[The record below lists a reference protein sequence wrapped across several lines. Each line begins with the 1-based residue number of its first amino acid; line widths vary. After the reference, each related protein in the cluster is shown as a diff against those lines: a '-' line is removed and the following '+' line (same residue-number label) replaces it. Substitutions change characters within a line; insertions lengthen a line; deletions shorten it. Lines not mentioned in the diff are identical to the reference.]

1 MNRSSADVR
10 LAVKLG
16 VMVRGF
22 WFVISSRDHFHQGRE
37 FLLDF
42 SHIGF
47 HSFVGFSTFEVGPH
61 YLVFPPT
68 SLRFALTVGEGIAHW
83 E

>member
-47 HSFVGFSTFEVGPH
+47 L
-61 YLVFPPT
+61 LVRRVFN
-68 SLRFALTVGEGIAHW
+68 L
-83 E
+83 